1 MAQALFSLRAT
12 SMDVYECGIL
22 VDLPSAAMIAAVG
35 RVAQGS
41 CQGRHPGRNGAL
53 TRWRPQIHL

>member
-22 VDLPSAAMIAAVG
+22 VDLPSAAMIAAAQPI
-35 RVAQGS
+35 AQG
-41 CQGRHPGRNGAL
+41 GA
-53 TRWRPQIHL
+53 TAGIRG